1 MAALVGEAR
10 GKVYFDKFREQI
22 ATFIGRETTL
32 MNERRGDFQS
42 AQGAVGENFGLVQKT
57 TGWVGHTHEVLAA
70 AAQLLASAV
79 DMETG
84 MRGYLLAG
92 KEGFLD
98 PYNAGKAAFF
108 EGMAALQE
116 AVNDNAAQV
125 ARLQETEA
133 TIAEWIEKVTEPAIA
148 LRRQVRTGT
157 RSLQDIEALVARQ
170 EGKQYFD
177 AFRAQI
183 AAFSQIEADLMAE
196 RQETAAS
203 AGTKV
208 TTDLKVMNQ
217 NEEWVTHTYTVIG
230 QANDILSAAV
240 DMETGMRGYLLAG
253 QEDFLAPYTNG
264 AAKFYT
270 LVASLSETVN
280 DNPAQ
285 VQLLAEVEQTIR
297 EWQSNVTEPA
307 IALRRQIGVAR
318 TMDDMADLIGE
329 ARGKKYFDAFRALM
343 VEFTAEETGLM
354 EIRQANNEG
363 TVTTTFSVIAI
374 GVTAAVAIGLLLA
387 WLIGNGIAG
396 PIGKMTAVMRRLAGG
411 DTSVDVEGAERSDEI
426 GEMAGAVQVFKDNAI
441 EATRLEEE
449 KVEQERKNE
458 EEKREALLGM
468 ADNLEKGVM
477 GVVDAVSSGSTEM
490 QTTAE
495 SMAST
500 AEETSRQSQAAAAA
514 SEQASTNVQTVSA
527 AAEEM
532 STSINEIAR
541 QVAHSAEMAK
551 GAVDEAQ
558 KSNVSVQ
565 GLAES
570 AQKIG
575 EVVDIISDIASQTNL
590 LALNATI
597 EAARAGDAGKG
608 FAVVASEVKSLATQ
622 TAKATEEIA
631 AQITAIQSATEESVA
646 AIEGIGKKIAD
657 MDEVSTA
664 IASAIEEQ
672 GAATGEISNNSQQ
685 AAAGTQEVSENI
697 TAVNRAAT
705 ETGAAAGQVLQ
716 SAGDLSKQAEMLR
729 AEVNKFLTD
738 VRAA

>member
-1 MAALVGEAR
+1 MGGAAL
-10 GKVYFDKFREQI
+10 DREGS
-22 ATFIGRETTL
+22 GR
-32 MNERRGDFQS
+32 
-42 AQGAVGENFGLVQKT
+42 K
-57 TGWVGHTHEVLAA
+57 
-70 AAQLLASAV
+70 
-79 DMETG
+79 
-84 MRGYLLAG
+84 YAG
-92 KEGFLD
+92 
-98 PYNAGKAAFF
+98 
-108 EGMAALQE
+108 
-116 AVNDNAAQV
+116 
-125 ARLQETEA
+125 
-133 TIAEWIEKVTEPAIA
+133 
-148 LRRQVRTGT
+148 
-157 RSLQDIEALVARQ
+157 
-170 EGKQYFD
+170 
-177 AFRAQI
+177 
-183 AAFSQIEADLMAE
+183 
-196 RQETAAS
+196 
-203 AGTKV
+203 
-208 TTDLKVMNQ
+208 
-217 NEEWVTHTYTVIG
+217 
-230 QANDILSAAV
+230 
-240 DMETGMRGYLLAG
+240 
-253 QEDFLAPYTNG
+253 
-264 AAKFYT
+264 
-270 LVASLSETVN
+270 
-280 DNPAQ
+280 
-285 VQLLAEVEQTIR
+285 
-297 EWQSNVTEPA
+297 
-307 IALRRQIGVAR
+307 
-318 TMDDMADLIGE
+318 
-329 ARGKKYFDAFRALM
+329 YFDAFRALM

-631 AQITAIQSATEESVA
+631 AQITAIQSGHRGVGCGHRRHRQEDRRYGRGLHRYRLGHRGAGRGDRRNLQQQPAGRGRHSGGLGKHHRCQPA
-646 AIEGIGKKIAD
+646 RQPRPAPRRARCCNRLAISPSRPKCCAPR
-657 MDEVSTA
+657 ST
-664 IASAIEEQ
+664 SSSPTY
-672 GAATGEISNNSQQ
+672 GRLNFHK
-685 AAAGTQEVSENI
+685 
-697 TAVNRAAT
+697 
-705 ETGAAAGQVLQ
+705 VLFF
-716 SAGDLSKQAEMLR
+716 S
-729 AEVNKFLTD
+729 
-738 VRAA
+738 

>member
-1 MAALVGEAR
+1 MGGAAL
-10 GKVYFDKFREQI
+10 DREGS
-22 ATFIGRETTL
+22 GR
-32 MNERRGDFQS
+32 
-42 AQGAVGENFGLVQKT
+42 K
-57 TGWVGHTHEVLAA
+57 
-70 AAQLLASAV
+70 
-79 DMETG
+79 
-84 MRGYLLAG
+84 YAG
-92 KEGFLD
+92 
-98 PYNAGKAAFF
+98 
-108 EGMAALQE
+108 
-116 AVNDNAAQV
+116 
-125 ARLQETEA
+125 
-133 TIAEWIEKVTEPAIA
+133 
-148 LRRQVRTGT
+148 
-157 RSLQDIEALVARQ
+157 
-170 EGKQYFD
+170 
-177 AFRAQI
+177 
-183 AAFSQIEADLMAE
+183 
-196 RQETAAS
+196 
-203 AGTKV
+203 
-208 TTDLKVMNQ
+208 
-217 NEEWVTHTYTVIG
+217 
-230 QANDILSAAV
+230 
-240 DMETGMRGYLLAG
+240 
-253 QEDFLAPYTNG
+253 
-264 AAKFYT
+264 
-270 LVASLSETVN
+270 
-280 DNPAQ
+280 
-285 VQLLAEVEQTIR
+285 
-297 EWQSNVTEPA
+297 
-307 IALRRQIGVAR
+307 
-318 TMDDMADLIGE
+318 
-329 ARGKKYFDAFRALM
+329 YFDAFRALM

-608 FAVVASEVKSLATQ
+608 FAVVASEVKRPGHSDRQGDGRNRRPDHRHPVGHRGVGCGHRRHRQEDRRYGRGLHRYRLGHRGAGRGDRRNLQQQPAGGGPAHRRSRKT
-622 TAKATEEIA
+622 
-631 AQITAIQSATEESVA
+631 SPL
-646 AIEGIGKKIAD
+646 
-657 MDEVSTA
+657 ST
-664 IASAIEEQ
+664 S
-672 GAATGEISNNSQQ
+672 
-685 AAAGTQEVSENI
+685 
-697 TAVNRAAT
+697 AAT